1 MTCINYN
8 AAQTLQEIKIKR
20 VFSVYVCRI
29 TYQMS
34 IRKDSQQVLTHP
46 RIWKAQYIYSKLQK
60 TNPRESFFGYL
71 TNCRLK

>member
-20 VFSVYVCRI
+20 LFSVYVCRI

-46 RIWKAQYIYSKLQK
+46 RIWKAQYIW
-60 TNPRESFFGYL
+60 
-71 TNCRLK
+71 

>member
-20 VFSVYVCRI
+20 LFSVYVCRI

-60 TNPRESFFGYL
+60 KLVQGSHL
-71 TNCRLK
+71 LVLKW